1 MALVSRAAAPLGSF
15 KKTGA
20 VRFAAEL
27 GLILVA
33 VRAIARTQ
41 NCSSRCRSKNC
52 AATQI
57 CQGPLLATNVPFL
70 RSYEVPGVSVLAV

>member
-1 MALVSRAAAPLGSF
+1 MAPVSRAAAPLGIRF

-33 VRAIARTQ
+33 VRATARARTAAHPGLFRPVSEQ
-41 NCSSRCRSKNC
+41 NPRCN
-52 AATQI
+52 T
-57 CQGPLLATNVPFL
+57 
-70 RSYEVPGVSVLAV
+70 

>member
-33 VRAIARTQ
+33 VRAIARARNAAHPELFQ
-41 NCSSRCRSKNC
+41 PASEQKPRCNTDMS
-52 AATQI
+52 
-57 CQGPLLATNVPFL
+57 GPSPCHKRTIFA
-70 RSYEVPGVSVLAV
+70 